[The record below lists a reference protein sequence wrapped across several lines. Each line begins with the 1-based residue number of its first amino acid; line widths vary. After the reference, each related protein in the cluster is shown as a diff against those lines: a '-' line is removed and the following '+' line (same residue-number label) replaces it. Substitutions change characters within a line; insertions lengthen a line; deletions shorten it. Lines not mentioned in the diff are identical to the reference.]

1 MKKPFM
7 LLALF
12 ILALTSYAQD
22 AKTVD
27 KEKLFDLYQNQRY
40 ADAAQYLKNTYGDE
54 VNDFKILS
62 QMGYCFLMAGNN
74 AEAEKFYIKANTLQP
89 QNLPI
94 LFSLGN
100 INTKRGNTEK
110 AKLYY
115 GEIVKIDS
123 SNFNVYKL
131 LANLYNSPQD
141 DSLKLIYLL
150 KANFI
155 NPLEGDVAADLA
167 EMHTSYQQYEKAY
180 QVLNIA
186 INGDSDNLVL
196 QRAKL
201 PIANQLKKYG
211 EVIASGEK
219 LLKDNAD
226 AGVIKDTAKA
236 YYYTKKYQKAI
247 TLFKQLEEM
256 KMENEATLYYTS
268 LSYRALKDYQQSA
281 LYSQKTI
288 DAAISPN
295 TSSYYALLGL
305 VYEENKQFALA
316 GAAYKKGLQFKA
328 TPTLYYRLAVFYD
341 TSLKQGK
348 NALKYYN
355 LYIKSKP
362 SPTDDKEEIKFS
374 KSRIEQLKM
383 TNQTRS
389 SKTGFTLSQNSSR
402 AIIRGL
408 KKEINVGQCC

>member
-1 MKKPFM
+1 MKN
-7 LLALF
+7 LLIPLVLF
-12 ILALTSYAQD
+12 ILTSTSYAQD

-27 KEKLFDLYQNQRY
+27 KEKLFDLYQTQRY
-40 ADAAQYLKNTYGDE
+40 DQAAQYLKSIYGEE

-62 QMGYCFLMAGNN
+62 QIGYCFLMAGNN
-74 AEAEKFYIKANTLQP
+74 VEAEKFYARAYTLQP
-89 QNLPI
+89 GSLPV

-123 SNFNVYKL
+123 NNFNVYKL
-131 LANLYNSPQD
+131 LANLYHSPKD

-155 NPLEGDVAADLA
+155 NPLESDVAADLA
-167 EMHTSYQQYEKAY
+167 EAYSTNQQYEKAY
-180 QVLNIA
+180 HVLDIA
-186 INGDSDNLVL
+186 IRGDSNNLVL
-196 QRAKL
+196 QRSKL
-201 PIANQLKKYG
+201 PIANQLKKYA

-219 LLKDNAD
+219 LLKDGAD
-226 AGVIKDTAKA
+226 AGVIKDVAKA

-247 TLFKQLEEM
+247 ALFKQLEAVA
-256 KMENEATLYYTS
+256 MENEATLYYTS
-268 LSYRALKDYQQSA
+268 LSYRALKDYSQSA
-281 LYSQKTI
+281 LYTKKTI
-288 DAAISPN
+288 DEAISPN

-305 VYEENKQFALA
+305 VYEENNQLALA
-316 GAAYKKGLQFKA
+316 SAAYKKGLQFKA
-328 TPTLYYRLAVFYD
+328 TATLYYRLAVFYD

-362 SPTDDKEEIKFS
+362 SLTDDKEEIKFS
-374 KSRIEQLKM
+374 KNRIAQLKL
-383 TNQTRS
+383 TN
-389 SKTGFTLSQNSSR
+389 
-402 AIIRGL
+402 
-408 KKEINVGQCC
+408 

>member
-1 MKKPFM
+1 MKNP
-7 LLALF
+7 LILVLF
-12 ILALTSYAQD
+12 ILTLTTYAQD

-27 KEKLFDLYQNQRY
+27 KEKLFDLYQTQRY
-40 ADAAQYLKNTYGDE
+40 DQAAQYLKSIYGKE
-54 VNDFKILS
+54 VNDFKMLS
-62 QMGYCFLMAGNN
+62 QIGYCFLMAGNTV
-74 AEAEKFYIKANTLQP
+74 EAEKFYTRAYTLQP
-89 QNLPI
+89 GNLPI

-123 SNFNVYKL
+123 NNFSVYKL
-131 LANLYNSPQD
+131 LANLYHSPKD

-155 NPLEGDVAADLA
+155 DPLESDVAADLA
-167 EMHTSYQQYEKAY
+167 EVHAIYQQYEKAY
-180 QVLNIA
+180 NVLDIA
-186 INGDSDNLVL
+186 IKGDSDNLVL

-219 LLKDNAD
+219 LLKDGAD
-226 AGVIKDTAKA
+226 AGVIKDVAKA

-247 TLFKQLEEM
+247 AFFKQLEAIG
-256 KMENEATLYYTS
+256 MENEATLYYTS
-268 LSYRALKDYQQSA
+268 LSYRALKNYQYA
-281 LYSQKTI
+281 AIYTKKTI
-288 DAAISPN
+288 DEAISAN

-305 VYEENKQFALA
+305 VYEENNQLALA
-316 GAAYKKGLQFKA
+316 NAAYKKGLRFKA

-374 KSRIEQLKM
+374 KNRMAQLKL
-383 TNQTRS
+383 TN
-389 SKTGFTLSQNSSR
+389 
-402 AIIRGL
+402 
-408 KKEINVGQCC
+408 